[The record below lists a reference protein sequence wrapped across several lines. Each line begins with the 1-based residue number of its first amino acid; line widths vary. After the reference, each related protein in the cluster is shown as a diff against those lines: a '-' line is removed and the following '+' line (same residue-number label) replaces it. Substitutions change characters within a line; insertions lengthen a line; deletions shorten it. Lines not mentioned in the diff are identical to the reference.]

1 MADYGKAFSTKEL
14 IQLKLEPQDVLIWKD
29 SKLPEVWLWNSKCK
43 APVDWITGNVPLKM
57 IGAFEN
63 IHALLGTHH
72 APKGSKLIGVAGEC
86 EVQIDTNQKVIRF
99 SGKRVKRVLVVD
111 DSGTIRKIL
120 KKMISQIEGFEVVGD
135 LEDAESIPEALLK
148 YRPDVVTLDLHLKQ
162 MNGAEAVKEFLGP
175 RKIPT
180 ILISSQPKE
189 DGGLVMDALSNGAFD
204 YLQKPESGHW
214 EEMKEELSVKLEA
227 GIKSNLRVSE
237 KSVARSLGNYKF
249 NPEDFLIVIG
259 SSTGGTQALQEILT
273 RLPEN
278 IPPIMIAQHIPAG
291 FSRALAERLDRLCP
305 FAVKEA
311 EDGDEIIPNRVL
323 IAPGSNHMKIAR
335 SGRKVEVFPGEPV
348 NRFRP
353 SVEVLFDSALDQKS
367 GLKIISVMLTGMGKD
382 GAEAMLRLHKQGAFC
397 VAQDEESCVVFGM
410 PKEAIRLGA
419 ADKVVR
425 LENIP
430 ESLVQFMSHWKK

>member
-1 MADYGKAFSTKEL
+1 MVEYGKAFSTKEL
-14 IQLKLEPQDVLIWKD
+14 VQMKLKAEDVLIWKD
-29 SKLPEVWLWNSKCK
+29 SKMPEVWLWNPSSK
-43 APVDWITGNVPLKM
+43 APQEWMTGNVALKM

-63 IHALLGTHH
+63 IHGLLGPHH
-72 APKGSKLIGVAGEC
+72 APKGSKLIGIRGEC
-86 EVQIDTNQKVIRF
+86 EVQFDTLHKVIRF

-120 KKMISQIEGFEVVGD
+120 KKIISQLEGFEVVAD
-135 LEDAESIPEALLK
+135 IEDAESIPEAVLK
-148 YRPDVVTLDLHLKQ
+148 YRPDIVTLDLHLKK

-175 RKIPT
+175 RKVPT
-180 ILISSQPKE
+180 VLISSQPKE

-214 EEMKEELSVKLEA
+214 EEMKEELLLKLEA
-227 GIKSNLRVSE
+227 GIKSNLRISE
-237 KSVARSLGNYKF
+237 KSALQNLSSYKF

-278 IPPIMIAQHIPAG
+278 IPPILISQHIPAG

-305 FAVKEA
+305 FSVKEA
-311 EDGDEIIPNRVL
+311 VDGDEIVPNRVL
-323 IAPGSNHMKIAR
+323 IAPGSNHMKI
-335 SGRKVEVFPGEPV
+335 GRHGKKVEVYPGEPV

-353 SVEVLFDSALDQKS
+353 SVEVLFDSALDLKTS
-367 GLKIISVMLTGMGKD
+367 PKIISVMLTGMGKD
-382 GAEAMLRLHKQGAFC
+382 GAEAMLRLHKQGAYC
-397 VAQDEESCVVFGM
+397 LAQDEESCVVFGM

-419 ADKVVR
+419 VDKIVR
-425 LENIP
+425 LETIP
-430 ESLVQFMSHWKK
+430 ESLVQFMSQWKK

>member
-1 MADYGKAFSTKEL
+1 MVDYGKAFSTKEL
-14 IQLKLEPQDVLIWKD
+14 LQMKLEPHDVLIWRD
-29 SKLPEVWLWNSKCK
+29 SKLPEAWLWNSKCK
-43 APVDWITGNVPLKM
+43 APEDWITGNIPLKM

-72 APKGSKLIGVAGEC
+72 APKGSKLISVVGEC

-135 LEDAESIPEALLK
+135 LEDAESIPEALIK

-175 RKIPT
+175 RKVPT

-189 DGGLVMDALSNGAFD
+189 DGGLVMDALSHGAFD

-214 EEMKEELSVKLEA
+214 EEMKEELSLKLEA
-227 GIKSNLRVSE
+227 GIKSNLRVSD
-237 KSVARSLGNYKF
+237 KSVARSLTNYKF

-323 IAPGSNHMKIAR
+323 IAPGSNHMKIAK

-353 SVEVLFDSALDQKS
+353 SVEVLFDSALEQKS

>member
-1 MADYGKAFSTKEL
+1 MFDYGKAFSTTSL
-14 IQLKLEPQDVLIWKD
+14 VQMKLMPNDVLIWKD
-29 SKLPEVWLWNSKCK
+29 AKNPEVWLWNPTSK
-43 APVDWITGNVPLKM
+43 APTDWIKGNVPLKM
-57 IGAFEN
+57 IGTFEN
-63 IHALLGTHH
+63 MHALLGDHL
-72 APKGSKLIGVAGEC
+72 APSGSKLIGVKGEC
-86 EVQIDTNQKVIRF
+86 EVQFHTLTRVIRF

-111 DSGTIRKIL
+111 DSATIRKIL
-120 KKMISQIEGFEVVGD
+120 KKMISEIEGFEVVGD
-135 LEDAESIPEALLK
+135 IEDAESIPQALIK
-148 YRPDVVTLDLHLKQ
+148 YRPDIVTLDLHLKK
-162 MNGAEAVKEFLGP
+162 MNGSEAVKEFLGP

-189 DGGLVMDALSNGAFD
+189 DGGLVMDALDQGAFD

-214 EEMKEELSVKLEA
+214 EEMKEELSQKLEA
-227 GIKSNLRVSE
+227 GIKSNLRGAERAVT
-237 KSVARSLGNYKF
+237 KTLTHYKYA
-249 NPEDFLIVIG
+249 PEDFMVVIG

-291 FSRALAERLDRLCP
+291 FSKALAERLDKLCP
-305 FAVKEA
+305 FSVKEA

-335 SGRKVEVFPGEPV
+335 SGKKVEVFPGEPV

-367 GLKIISVMLTGMGKD
+367 GQKIISVMLTGMGKD
-382 GAEAMLRLHKQGAFC
+382 GAEAMLRLHQKGAFC

-419 ADKVVR
+419 VDKIVK

-430 ESLVQFMSHWKK
+430 ECLVQFMSQHKK

>member
-1 MADYGKAFSTKEL
+1 MVDYGKAFSTKEL
-14 IQLKLEPQDVLIWKD
+14 IQMKLEPQDVLIWKD

-43 APVDWITGNVPLKM
+43 APEDWITGNVPLKM
-57 IGAFEN
+57 IGTFEY
-63 IHALLGTHH
+63 IHALLGNHH

-214 EEMKEELSVKLEA
+214 EEMKEELSLKLEA
-227 GIKSNLRVSE
+227 GIKSNLRVSD
-237 KSVARSLGNYKF
+237 KSVARSLTNYKF

-273 RLPEN
+273 RLPEK

-323 IAPGSNHMKIAR
+323 IAPGSNHMKIAK

-353 SVEVLFDSALDQKS
+353 SVEVLFDSALEQKS